1 VERVDFV
8 TSPGHLGGGGA
19 REKAG
24 LVSRGPSTVVTDL
37 ALLDFEPRSRRMRL
51 RGLQPGVTVEDVRAH
66 TGFEL
71 LVHPEVY
78 ELEPPA
84 ATDLEILRELDA
96 GTAAG
101 GPGGSTS
108 AAIAPR
114 RTGD

>member
-1 VERVDFV
+1 
-8 TSPGHLGGGGA
+8 
-19 REKAG
+19 
-24 LVSRGPSTVVTDL
+24 
-37 ALLDFEPRSRRMRL
+37 L
-51 RGLQPGVTVEDVRAH
+51 RGLQPGVTVEDVCAH